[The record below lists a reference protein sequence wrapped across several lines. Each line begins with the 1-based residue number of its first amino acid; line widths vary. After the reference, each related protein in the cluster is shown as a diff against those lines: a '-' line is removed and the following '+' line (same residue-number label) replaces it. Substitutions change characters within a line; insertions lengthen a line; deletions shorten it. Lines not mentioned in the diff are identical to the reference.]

1 MATNQPLRFQKPV
14 RQSFSPEEAAGLA
27 ERHLGQLSE
36 RHRIPPAEARGLSVP
51 RLRRLGRWEA
61 SRWERWGIRLEWLQ
75 HVMSS
80 PHHRPGWVLRRWR
93 LQLRSFISL
102 RLFLWAI
109 AAAVVALVQLDV
121 IEASHTVDVVVGAA
135 FGLVVLGAVVATWND
150 LVQGRYQT
158 WRLCRRLAKRPESVL
173 PTTSTQQEAEL
184 TGRDERML
192 IVPREELYDDVLP
205 GIVDRH
211 RKDVQVLVGE
221 PGAGKTTALV
231 GLSQMLARMRIVPVV
246 VSVEGGMGDLV
257 KAAKERFKEN
267 VGHLIPLDAHRE
279 QLWEWLRAHQRL
291 VIAVDDVDRVAPDG
305 ERGFILRRALE
316 KLAAENLPAIVTT
329 RPAGIPAGLAASAIS
344 LEELEESQAVEH
356 VIKVV
361 ESEPGALERQPET
374 GLLQGKVEQW
384 VAAGRFAEIPFYLEL
399 LARVIATGHCEDLG
413 PARAFVEKSDFA
425 GRVRRREDGTCEWN
439 PLAVRFW
446 LLERFYEQVANGN
459 AYQRLAIEKRERA
472 SCLKALSEAALATL
486 VAGGLKVGKDRHG
499 EHPPKRFEIKDF
511 LNPDDRSHFVE
522 GGQRKAVSAHEV
534 IDAGERLYILDRAPD
549 SSLRFRH
556 RIMQSYLAARCLQEE
571 EAAGAHAERDWL
583 RSPAGDAMLPLNRL
597 DELLEPRHPER
608 LSAHMTLTFA
618 ALRDLDDEK
627 KGGRLSERLLERLVA
642 AARGELPAP
651 GREEKRR
658 EDKEDQERLDPRV
671 EFDPEDRKDPDDALT
686 KLCTAATI
694 ARVADLSWRMDEI
707 VDGVQAARGATMWT
721 KLLAIPELAALEGC
735 DARWKCMW
743 EFAQDA
749 DQEVRRAASEQISED
764 AQAAYRALAP
774 EIEGLLTNAALRSSH
789 GFPLDLPAP
798 VLDSGGDGE
807 LVDFRWGGWLDWL
820 GVRDGDDYDLSDWT
834 EAGDI
839 QPLRAL
845 GWVLPAIVSGLRE
858 HPTEAKPG
866 SDDEEEGKEQEK
878 HVRAARES
886 LDRLVTLAFQ
896 GKHAE
901 LEAAVAQGFRSDAMR
916 HARMGKR
923 SGPGLVMSNRRLLTD
938 VCLHDDNA
946 HYWYAR
952 MVLHQALALYTVAG
966 SDPQI
971 AFDVYGRLLH
981 DHREPHPLTRRALQ
995 LSRRAVGR
1003 HKAAGKGW
1011 EPLLWEDEGIA
1022 VSRRPTN
1029 MNRRAAQLVA
1039 DVTLLLNLYERAPE
1053 DRHAQFPQMRELPY
1067 CLHRS
1072 SDRLEI
1078 LGSGCPPSCSYG
1090 LCPLRQPP
1098 PDEPSGQRTVSRG
1111 FCRGQQQIARH
1122 HKPPWDRRIG
1132 RKVLVR
1138 FWKDMEQRARM

>member
-1 MATNQPLRFQKPV
+1 MT
-14 RQSFSPEEAAGLA
+14 
-27 ERHLGQLSE
+27 
-36 RHRIPPAEARGLSVP
+36 
-51 RLRRLGRWEA
+51 
-61 SRWERWGIRLEWLQ
+61 
-75 HVMSS
+75 S
-80 PHHRPGWVLRRWR
+80 PHHHPGWILRRWR
-93 LQLRSFISL
+93 LQLRSFISSRTVL
-102 RLFLWAI
+102 SLA
-109 AAAVVALVQLDV
+109 AAAVVALFYFKV
-121 IEASHTVDVVVGAA
+121 IGSSSTVYLVVGAA
-135 FGLVVLGAVVATWND
+135 FSTVVVGRVFIFWND
-150 LVQGRYQT
+150 LVRWRYKA
-158 WRLCRRLAKRPESVL
+158 WRLCRRFAKRPESVL

-184 TGRDERML
+184 IGRNERML

-211 RKDVQVLVGE
+211 RKDVQVLVGD

-231 GLSQMLARMRIVPVV
+231 GLAQMLARMRIVPVV
-246 VSVEGGMGDLV
+246 VSVEGTMNDLV

-267 VGHLIPLDAHRE
+267 VGRLIPLDAHRE

-291 VIAVDDVDRVAPDG
+291 VIAVDDADRVAPDG
-305 ERGFILRRALE
+305 ERGFLLRQALE

-344 LEELEESQAVEH
+344 LEKLEEGRAVEH

-361 ESEPGALERQPET
+361 ESEPGALDRQPEA
-374 GLLQGKVEQW
+374 GSLQSKVEQW
-384 VAAGRFAEIPFYLEL
+384 VAAGKFAEVPFYLEL

-413 PARAFVEKSDFA
+413 PASAFVGKPGFW

-439 PLAVRFW
+439 SLAVRFW
-446 LLERFYEQVANGN
+446 LLEHFYEQVAEGN
-459 AYQRLAIEKRERA
+459 AYQWLAIEKSERA
-472 SCLKALSEAALATL
+472 NCLKALSEAALAML

-499 EHPPKRFEIKDF
+499 EYPAKRFHIENF

-534 IDAGERLYILDRAPD
+534 IDAGERLYILDRDPD
-549 SSLRFRH
+549 RRLHFRH
-556 RIMQSYLAARCLQEE
+556 RIMQSYLAGRCLQEE
-571 EAAGAHAERDWL
+571 ESAVAKGGQRHDRLGPVAEGGMPPLKRV
-583 RSPAGDAMLPLNRL
+583 DA
-597 DELLEPRHPER
+597 LLEPRHPER

-618 ALRDLDDEK
+618 ALRDSDDKE
-627 KGGRLSERLLERLVA
+627 KGGELSEQLLEGLIK
-642 AARGELPAP
+642 AARDELPEP
-651 GREEKRR
+651 GKAEEQREAE
-658 EDKEDQERLDPRV
+658 EDRARLDPRV
-671 EFDPEDRKDPDDALT
+671 EFDPEDRKDPDDALA
-686 KLCTAATI
+686 KLSTAATI
-694 ARVADLSWRMDEI
+694 ARVANLTGRMGEI
-707 VDGVQAARGATMWT
+707 VKGVEAAQGATMWT
-721 KLLAIPELAALEGC
+721 KLLAIPELAALEDC

-743 EFAQDA
+743 EFARDA

-764 AQAAYRALAP
+764 ALAAYGALAP

-798 VLDSGGDGE
+798 AVDSGGDGE
-807 LVDFRWGGWLDWL
+807 VVGLRRDGWLARL
-820 GVRDGDDYDLSDWT
+820 GIRSNNNYDLSEWS
-834 EAGDI
+834 ESEDI
-839 QPLRAL
+839 LPLRAL

-858 HPTEAKPG
+858 HPAKAGHG
-866 SDDEEEGKEQEK
+866 SDEEEAKKQDK

-886 LDRLVTLAFQ
+886 LERLVTLAFQ

-923 SGPGLVMSNRRLLTD
+923 SGPGLVMSNRRLVTD
-938 VCLHDDNA
+938 ICLHDDNA

-966 SDPQI
+966 SDPQV

-981 DHREPHPLTRRALQ
+981 DHREPHPFTRRAVQ
-995 LSRRAVGR
+995 LARRAVGR
-1003 HKAAGKGW
+1003 YKAAGEGW

-1029 MNRRAAQLVA
+1029 MNRHAAQLVA

-1072 SDRLEI
+1072 SDRLEV
-1078 LGSGCPPSCSYG
+1078 LGSGCPPACSYG

-1111 FCRGQQQIARH
+1111 FCRSQQQIARR
-1122 HKPPWDRRIG
+1122 HKPRWDRKIG
-1132 RKVLVR
+1132 RRALVR
-1138 FWKDMEQRARM
+1138 FWRGMERRARM